1 MFTQMPNFAEGGF
14 EFLRKLW
21 GGGLAGMA
29 GMSGAGMPNMA
40 NFAAPPMDLEELD
53 KRIHDLR
60 AVESW
65 LQLNASLLRT
75 AIQGLEVQR
84 ATLVALQTFGSAL
97 SPDAMKATFDGLSGS
112 AAKSAAEPKPAWPHT
127 ATTKATEADAPTAED
142 EPEIEAE
149 DEPEIEAEDE
159 PEIEAED
166 ADDDEAEARAQS
178 AAQAQAQAHAAARA
192 AAAALDP
199 SPWWNM
205 LQQQFNQIASS
216 AAAAMPMP
224 QNLMPGF
231 PGGFPGFGGAPGAE
245 GLDSAPEDIEEKTA
259 PATPKRAA
267 AKAAPKTAAKAPA
280 GKSAGPATKTTA
292 AKKAPAKTAA
302 KKAPTKTAPRK
313 PANDT
318 P

>member
-21 GGGLAGMA
+21 GGGFAGMT
-29 GMSGAGMPNMA
+29 GGGMPGMA

-97 SPDAMKATFDGLSGS
+97 SPEAVRAAFDHFSGS
-112 AAKSAAEPKPAWPHT
+112 EAPAAEAAAEPEPKPAWPHT
-127 ATTKATEADAPTAED
+127 STAARPARTEAPAAD
-142 EPEIEAE
+142 
-149 DEPEIEAEDE
+149 
-159 PEIEAED
+159 ED
-166 ADDDEAEARAQS
+166 ASARAEAEA
-178 AAQAQAQAHAAARA
+178 QAQAAARA

-199 SPWWNM
+199 SPWWNL

-224 QNLMPGF
+224 QDLMPGF

-245 GLDSAPEDIEEKTA
+245 GLDSAPEDIEGEGGAAGGKRRA
-259 PATPKRAA
+259 PAGAS
-267 AKAAPKTAAKAPA
+267 AKAAPKTAAKPAKAPA
-280 GKSAGPATKTTA
+280 GKRAKAPASPKPAGKAA
-292 AKKAPAKTAA
+292 AKKAPVKAA
-302 KKAPTKTAPRK
+302 APK
-313 PANDT
+313 PTSDGA
-318 P
+318 

>member
-21 GGGLAGMA
+21 GGGFAGMT
-29 GMSGAGMPNMA
+29 GGGMPGMA

-97 SPDAMKATFDGLSGS
+97 SPEAMRSAFDNLSDTEAPATEAAS
-112 AAKSAAEPKPAWPHT
+112 APEPKPAWPHT
-127 ATTKATEADAPTAED
+127 STAAKPARTEAEAPTTEEDASAEADAAAHAE
-142 EPEIEAE
+142 
-149 DEPEIEAEDE
+149 
-159 PEIEAED
+159 
-166 ADDDEAEARAQS
+166 
-178 AAQAQAQAHAAARA
+178 AQAQAAARA

-199 SPWWNM
+199 SPWWNL
-205 LQQQFNQIASS
+205 LQQQFSQIASS

-224 QNLMPGF
+224 QSLMPGF

-245 GLDSAPEDIEEKTA
+245 GLDSAPEDIEGEGGAAAGKRRA
-259 PATPKRAA
+259 PAGAS
-267 AKAAPKTAAKAPA
+267 AKAAPKPAKAPA
-280 GKSAGPATKTTA
+280 GKRAKAPAAPKPARKAA
-292 AKKAPAKTAA
+292 AKKAPAK
-302 KKAPTKTAPRK
+302 PTSDAS
-313 PANDT
+313 
-318 P
+318 

>member
-1 MFTQMPNFAEGGF
+1 
-14 EFLRKLW
+14 
-21 GGGLAGMA
+21 
-29 GMSGAGMPNMA
+29 MPNMA
-40 NFAAPPMDLEELD
+40 GFAAPPMDLEEID

-60 AVESW
+60 AVEGW

-97 SPDAMKATFDGLSGS
+97 TPEAMKATFDGLTPDE
-112 AAKSAAEPKPAWPHT
+112 AKPAEASRPAWPHS
-127 ATTKATEADAPTAED
+127 AAAAKPAEDDAPPPDD
-142 EPEIEAE
+142 EPEVEAE
-149 DEPEIEAEDE
+149 DT
-159 PEIEAED
+159 
-166 ADDDEAEARAQS
+166 DDDQAEARADG
-178 AAQAQAQAHAAARA
+178 AHAQAQAAARA

-259 PATPKRAA
+259 PAKPKRAA
-267 AKAAPKTAAKAPA
+267 AKPAPKPAAKAPA
-280 GKSAGPATKTTA
+280 GKTAKPGTKTAATA
-292 AKKAPAKTAA
+292 APKKAPAKV
-302 KKAPTKTAPRK
+302 APRK
-313 PANDT
+313 PAKAANDA

>member
-21 GGGLAGMA
+21 GGGFAGMA
-29 GMSGAGMPNMA
+29 GGGMPNMA
-40 NFAAPPMDLEELD
+40 SFAAPPMDLEEID

-97 SPDAMKATFDGLSGS
+97 SPDAMKSAFDGLTPGASS
-112 AAKSAAEPKPAWPHT
+112 TDEESKPAWPHT
-127 ATTKATEADAPTAED
+127 AATAKPAED
-142 EPEIEAE
+142 EPPPEDDAEADE
-149 DEPEIEAEDE
+149 DT
-159 PEIEAED
+159 
-166 ADDDEAEARAQS
+166 DDDQAEARAEN
-178 AAQAQAQAHAAARA
+178 AQAQAHAAAQAQAAARA

-231 PGGFPGFGGAPGAE
+231 PGGFPGFAGAPGAE
-245 GLDSAPEDIEEKTA
+245 GLDAAPEDIEEKTA
-259 PATPKRAA
+259 PAKPKRAA
-267 AKAAPKTAAKAPA
+267 AKPAQKRAAKAPA
-280 GKSAGPATKTTA
+280 GNPAKPATKKAT
-292 AKKAPAKTAA
+292 AKKTPAKS
-302 KKAPTKTAPRK
+302 APRK
-313 PANDT
+313 STNDT

>member
-21 GGGLAGMA
+21 GGGMAGMA
-29 GMSGAGMPNMA
+29 GAGMPGMA

-97 SPDAMKATFDGLSGS
+97 SPDAMKSAFDNLSGS
-112 AAKSAAEPKPAWPHT
+112 EAKPAAESKPAWPHS
-127 ATTKATEADAPTAED
+127 ATTAKPAEAEPPVPEDKAEA
-142 EPEIEAE
+142 EAE
-149 DEPEIEAEDE
+149 DTDG
-159 PEIEAED
+159 
-166 ADDDEAEARAQS
+166 DEAEARAQ
-178 AAQAQAQAHAAARA
+178 AASQAQAAARA

-216 AAAAMPMP
+216 AAAAMPLP
-224 QNLMPGF
+224 QSLMPGF
-231 PGGFPGFGGAPGAE
+231 PSGFPAFGGAPGAE
-245 GLDSAPEDIEEKTA
+245 GLDTAPEDIEEKTA
-259 PATPKRAA
+259 PAKPKPAGAKSAAKPTPKASSA
-267 AKAAPKTAAKAPA
+267 AAKAPA
-280 GKSAGPATKTTA
+280 GKTAKPATKTAAGKTA
-292 AKKAPAKTAA
+292 ANKAPAKAA
-302 KKAPTKTAPRK
+302 PQK
-313 PANDT
+313 PANDK

>member
-29 GMSGAGMPNMA
+29 GAGMPSMA

-112 AAKSAAEPKPAWPHT
+112 EAKPAAESKPAWPHT
-127 ATTKATEADAPTAED
+127 ATTKAAEADEPTPED
-142 EPEIEAE
+142 EA
-149 DEPEIEAEDE
+149 
-159 PEIEAED
+159 EIEAED
-166 ADDDEAEARAQS
+166 ADAPLSDVSLAKMLADQGVIVARRTVAKY
-178 AAQAQAQAHAAARA
+178 RG
-192 AAAALDP
+192 
-199 SPWWNM
+199 
-205 LQQQFNQIASS
+205 
-216 AAAAMPMP
+216 
-224 QNLMPGF
+224 LMR
-231 PGGFPGFGGAPGAE
+231 
-245 GLDSAPEDIEEKTA
+245 IA
-259 PATPKRAA
+259 PAELR
-267 AKAAPKTAAKAPA
+267 
-280 GKSAGPATKTTA
+280 
-292 AKKAPAKTAA
+292 
-302 KKAPTKTAPRK
+302 RQV
-313 PANDT
+313 
-318 P
+318 

>member
-21 GGGLAGMA
+21 GGGFAGMT
-29 GMSGAGMPNMA
+29 GGGMPGMA

-97 SPDAMKATFDGLSGS
+97 SPEAVRAAFDHFSGS
-112 AAKSAAEPKPAWPHT
+112 ETPAAEAAAEPEPKPAWPHT
-127 ATTKATEADAPTAED
+127 STAARPARTEAPVAD
-142 EPEIEAE
+142 
-149 DEPEIEAEDE
+149 
-159 PEIEAED
+159 ED
-166 ADDDEAEARAQS
+166 ASARAEAEA
-178 AAQAQAQAHAAARA
+178 QAQAAARA

-199 SPWWNM
+199 SPWWNL

-224 QNLMPGF
+224 QDLMPGF

-245 GLDSAPEDIEEKTA
+245 GLDSAPEDIEGEGGAAGGKRRA
-259 PATPKRAA
+259 PAGAS
-267 AKAAPKTAAKAPA
+267 AKAAPKTAAKPAKAPPGKRAKAPASPKPA
-280 GKSAGPATKTTA
+280 GKAA
-292 AKKAPAKTAA
+292 AKKAPVKAA
-302 KKAPTKTAPRK
+302 APK
-313 PANDT
+313 PTSDGA
-318 P
+318 

>member
-14 EFLRKLW
+14 EFLSKLW
-21 GGGLAGMA
+21 SGGLAGMA
-29 GMSGAGMPNMA
+29 GSGMPNMA
-40 NFAAPPMDLEELD
+40 NFAAPPMDLVELD

-60 AVESW
+60 AVEGW

-97 SPDAMKATFDGLSGS
+97 TPDAMKTAFDGLAPS
-112 AAKSAAEPKPAWPHT
+112 ASKSDSESKPAWPHS
-127 ATTKATEADAPTAED
+127 ATKAKPAEDDAPPPEDDAEV
-142 EPEIEAE
+142 EAE
-149 DEPEIEAEDE
+149 DT
-159 PEIEAED
+159 
-166 ADDDEAEARAQS
+166 DDDQAEARAEN
-178 AAQAQAQAHAAARA
+178 AQAQATAQAQAAARA

-231 PGGFPGFGGAPGAE
+231 PSGFPGFGGAPGAE
-245 GLDSAPEDIEEKTA
+245 GLDSAPEGIEEQTA
-259 PATPKRAA
+259 PAKPKRPATKSA
-267 AKAAPKTAAKAPA
+267 AKPAAKAPA
-280 GKSAGPATKTTA
+280 GKTAKPATKTA
-292 AKKAPAKTAA
+292 AKKAPAKS
-302 KKAPTKTAPRK
+302 APHK
-313 PANDT
+313 PGNDT

>member
-14 EFLRKLW
+14 EVLRKLW
-21 GGGLAGMA
+21 GGGFA
-29 GMSGAGMPNMA
+29 GMSGGGIPGMA

-97 SPDAMKATFDGLSGS
+97 SPEAMRTAFDNLSGS
-112 AAKSAAEPKPAWPHT
+112 EEPAAEAASEPKPAWPHT
-127 ATTKATEADAPTAED
+127 STAAKPVRTEAEAPTAE
-142 EPEIEAE
+142 
-149 DEPEIEAEDE
+149 
-159 PEIEAED
+159 ED
-166 ADDDEAEARAQS
+166 ALARAEAA
-178 AAQAQAQAHAAARA
+178 AHAEAQAQAAAQA
-192 AAAALDP
+192 AAAALNP
-199 SPWWNM
+199 SPWWNL
-205 LQQQFNQIASS
+205 LQQQFSQIASS

-245 GLDSAPEDIEEKTA
+245 GLDSAPEDIEGEGA
-259 PATPKRAA
+259 S
-267 AKAAPKTAAKAPA
+267 AKAAPKTAAKSAKAPA
-280 GKSAGPATKTTA
+280 GKRA
-292 AKKAPAKTAA
+292 KAPAAPKPARKAA
-302 KKAPTKTAPRK
+302 AKTAPVKAAAPK
-313 PANDT
+313 PTSDAS
-318 P
+318 

>member
-21 GGGLAGMA
+21 GGGFAGMA
-29 GMSGAGMPNMA
+29 GGGLPNMA
-40 NFAAPPMDLEELD
+40 SFAAPPMDLEEID

-97 SPDAMKATFDGLSGS
+97 SPDAMKSAFDGLTPGASS
-112 AAKSAAEPKPAWPHT
+112 TDEESKPAWPHT
-127 ATTKATEADAPTAED
+127 AATVKPAED
-142 EPEIEAE
+142 EPPPEDDAEAE
-149 DEPEIEAEDE
+149 EDT
-159 PEIEAED
+159 
-166 ADDDEAEARAQS
+166 DDDQAEARAEN
-178 AAQAQAQAHAAARA
+178 AQAQAHAAAQAQAAARA

-205 LQQQFNQIASS
+205 LQHQFNQIASS

-231 PGGFPGFGGAPGAE
+231 PGGFPGFAGAPGAE
-245 GLDSAPEDIEEKTA
+245 GLDAAPEDIEEKTA
-259 PATPKRAA
+259 PAKPKRAA
-267 AKAAPKTAAKAPA
+267 AKPAQKPAAKAPA
-280 GKSAGPATKTTA
+280 GNPAKPATKKAT
-292 AKKAPAKTAA
+292 AKKTPAKS
-302 KKAPTKTAPRK
+302 APRK
-313 PANDT
+313 STNDT

>member
-97 SPDAMKATFDGLSGS
+97 SPDAMKATFDGLSGT

-149 DEPEIEAEDE
+149 D
-159 PEIEAED
+159 
-166 ADDDEAEARAQS
+166 ADDDEAEAKAQS
-178 AAQAQAQAHAAARA
+178 AAEAQAQAQATARA

-245 GLDSAPEDIEEKTA
+245 GLDSAPEDIEEKAA
-259 PATPKRAA
+259 PATPKRTA
-267 AKAAPKTAAKAPA
+267 AKAAPKPAAKAPA
-280 GKSAGPATKTTA
+280 GKSAGPATKKAA

-302 KKAPTKTAPRK
+302 KKAPAKTAPHK

>member
-14 EFLRKLW
+14 DFLRKLW
-21 GGGLAGMA
+21 GGSLAGMA
-29 GMSGAGMPNMA
+29 AGGMPSMA

-97 SPDAMKATFDGLSGS
+97 SPDAMRSAFDNLSSPGES
-112 AAKSAAEPKPAWPHT
+112 AAAGAESKPAWPHT
-127 ATTKATEADAPTAED
+127 STAKPAEAEAPPPED
-142 EPEIEAE
+142 EAEIEAE
-149 DEPEIEAEDE
+149 DT
-159 PEIEAED
+159 
-166 ADDDEAEARAQS
+166 DDDEAEAHAQA
-178 AAQAQAQAHAAARA
+178 AAQAQAAARA

-199 SPWWNM
+199 SPWWNL

-245 GLDSAPEDIEEKTA
+245 GLDTAPEDIEGNGA
-259 PATPKRAA
+259 PAAKPAAARRATGKPA
-267 AKAAPKTAAKAPA
+267 AKAAPKPAAKPTKAPA
-280 GKSAGPATKTTA
+280 GKTAKTAGKPATKTAAKTV
-292 AKKAPAKTAA
+292 AKKAPAKSTAA
-302 KKAPTKTAPRK
+302 K
-313 PANDT
+313 PASGT

>member
-21 GGGLAGMA
+21 GGGFAGMA
-29 GMSGAGMPNMA
+29 GGGMPNMA
-40 NFAAPPMDLEELD
+40 SFAAPPMDLEEID

-97 SPDAMKATFDGLSGS
+97 SPDAMKSAFDGLTPGASS
-112 AAKSAAEPKPAWPHT
+112 TDEESKPAWPHT
-127 ATTKATEADAPTAED
+127 AATVKPAED
-142 EPEIEAE
+142 EPPPEDDAEAE
-149 DEPEIEAEDE
+149 EDT
-159 PEIEAED
+159 
-166 ADDDEAEARAQS
+166 DDDQAEARAEN
-178 AAQAQAQAHAAARA
+178 AQAQAHAAAQAQAAARA

-231 PGGFPGFGGAPGAE
+231 PGGFPGFAGAPGAE
-245 GLDSAPEDIEEKTA
+245 GLDAAPEDIEEKTA
-259 PATPKRAA
+259 PAKPKRAA
-267 AKAAPKTAAKAPA
+267 AKPAQKPAAKAPA
-280 GKSAGPATKTTA
+280 GNTAKPAT
-292 AKKAPAKTAA
+292 KKAPAKKTPA
-302 KKAPTKTAPRK
+302 KSAPRK
-313 PANDT
+313 STNDT

>member
-14 EFLRKLW
+14 DFLRKLW
-21 GGGLAGMA
+21 GGGFAGMA
-29 GMSGAGMPNMA
+29 GGMPNMA
-40 NFAAPPMDLEELD
+40 SFAAPPMDLEEID

-97 SPDAMKATFDGLSGS
+97 SPDAMKSAFDSLTPDATSPDEES
-112 AAKSAAEPKPAWPHT
+112 KPAWPHT
-127 ATTKATEADAPTAED
+127 AATAKPAED
-142 EPEIEAE
+142 EPP
-149 DEPEIEAEDE
+149 PE
-159 PEIEAED
+159 
-166 ADDDEAEARAQS
+166 DEAEAEEDTDDDQAEARAEN
-178 AAQAQAQAHAAARA
+178 AQAQAHAAAQAQAAARA

-231 PGGFPGFGGAPGAE
+231 PGGFPGFAGAPGAE
-245 GLDSAPEDIEEKTA
+245 GLDTAPEDIEEKTA
-259 PATPKRAA
+259 PAKPKRAA
-267 AKAAPKTAAKAPA
+267 AKPA
-280 GKSAGPATKTTA
+280 QKPATKSPAGNPGKPATKKAA
-292 AKKAPAKTAA
+292 AKKAPAKS
-302 KKAPTKTAPRK
+302 APRK
-313 PANDT
+313 PTNDT

>member
-21 GGGLAGMA
+21 SGGMA
-29 GMSGAGMPNMA
+29 GMSGAGMTGMPGMS
-40 NFAAPPMDLEELD
+40 NFAAPPMDLEQLD

-60 AVESW
+60 AVEGW

-97 SPDAMKATFDGLSGS
+97 TPEAMKATADGLAGS
-112 AAKSAAEPKPAWPHT
+112 EAKPAEARKPLWPHT
-127 ATTKATEADAPTAED
+127 AATAKPAEEEAPPPEDDAEMEED
-142 EPEIEAE
+142 T
-149 DEPEIEAEDE
+149 
-159 PEIEAED
+159 
-166 ADDDEAEARAQS
+166 DDDEAEARAEE
-178 AAQAQAQAHAAARA
+178 AEQARADAQAHAAAARA

-231 PGGFPGFGGAPGAE
+231 PNGFPGFGGAPGAE

-259 PATPKRAA
+259 AAKPKRAA
-267 AKAAPKTAAKAPA
+267 AKTSHATAKKAAKPAPKTAAK
-280 GKSAGPATKTTA
+280 TA
-292 AKKAPAKTAA
+292 AKKAPAK
-302 KKAPTKTAPRK
+302 PTHRK
-313 PANDT
+313 PTNDT

>member
-1 MFTQMPNFAEGGF
+1 MT
-14 EFLRKLW
+14 
-21 GGGLAGMA
+21 GGG
-29 GMSGAGMPNMA
+29 MPGMA

-97 SPDAMKATFDGLSGS
+97 SPEAVRAAFDNFSGS
-112 AAKSAAEPKPAWPHT
+112 EAPAAEAAAEPEPKSAWPHT
-127 ATTKATEADAPTAED
+127 STAARPD
-142 EPEIEAE
+142 RT
-149 DEPEIEAEDE
+149 
-159 PEIEAED
+159 
-166 ADDDEAEARAQS
+166 EAEAPAADEAAAARAEAAAQVE
-178 AAQAQAQAHAAARA
+178 AQAQAAARA

-199 SPWWNM
+199 SPWWNL

-224 QNLMPGF
+224 QDLMPGF

-245 GLDSAPEDIEEKTA
+245 GLDSAPEDIEGEGGA
-259 PATPKRAA
+259 AGGKRR
-267 AKAAPKTAAKAPA
+267 APA
-280 GKSAGPATKTTA
+280 GTSARRRPRLRPSPPRPRPASARKR
-292 AKKAPAKTAA
+292 
-302 KKAPTKTAPRK
+302 PRR
-313 PANDT
+313 PSPPGRRPRRRRPRSRPPRPSRHPMRPDPRACTN
-318 P
+318 PHAWIRPRYC

>member
-14 EFLRKLW
+14 DFLRKLW
-21 GGGLAGMA
+21 GGGFAGMA
-29 GMSGAGMPNMA
+29 GGGMPNMA
-40 NFAAPPMDLEELD
+40 SFAAPPMDLEELD

-97 SPDAMKATFDGLSGS
+97 TPDAMKSAFDGLTPNASK
-112 AAKSAAEPKPAWPHT
+112 ADADADAKPAWPHT
-127 ATTKATEADAPTAED
+127 AAKVKPEEEDALPED
-142 EPEIEAE
+142 DPEV
-149 DEPEIEAEDE
+149 
-159 PEIEAED
+159 EAED
-166 ADDDEAEARAQS
+166 ADDDQAEARAEN
-178 AAQAQAQAHAAARA
+178 AHAQASAQAHAAARA

-245 GLDSAPEDIEEKTA
+245 GLDTAPDDIEDKTA
-259 PATPKRAA
+259 PVKPKGA
-267 AKAAPKTAAKAPA
+267 AKAAPKPAAKAPA
-280 GKSAGPATKTTA
+280 GKTAKPATKKAA
-292 AKKAPAKTAA
+292 AKKAPSKS
-302 KKAPTKTAPRK
+302 APRK
-313 PANDT
+313 PTNDT

>member
-29 GMSGAGMPNMA
+29 GGMPNLSS
-40 NFAAPPMDLEELD
+40 FAAPPMDLEELD

-97 SPDAMKATFDGLSGS
+97 SPDAMKTAFDGLTPS
-112 AAKSAAEPKPAWPHT
+112 ASKSNAESKPAWPHS
-127 ATTKATEADAPTAED
+127 ATTAKPAEDDAPPPED
-142 EPEIEAE
+142 EAEEEAE
-149 DEPEIEAEDE
+149 DT
-159 PEIEAED
+159 
-166 ADDDEAEARAQS
+166 DDDQAEARAEN
-178 AAQAQAQAHAAARA
+178 AQAQAAAQAHAAARA

-224 QNLMPGF
+224 QNLMRGF

-245 GLDSAPEDIEEKTA
+245 GLDTAPEDIEEKTA
-259 PATPKRAA
+259 PAKPKHPATKSA
-267 AKAAPKTAAKAPA
+267 AKPAPKPAAKAPV
-280 GKSAGPATKTTA
+280 KSPPSKTAKPATKTA
-292 AKKAPAKTAA
+292 AKKAPAKST
-302 KKAPTKTAPRK
+302 PHK

>member
-21 GGGLAGMA
+21 GGGFAGMT
-29 GMSGAGMPNMA
+29 GGGMPGMA

-75 AIQGLEVQR
+75 AIQGMEVQR

-97 SPDAMKATFDGLSGS
+97 SPEAVRAAFDHFSGS
-112 AAKSAAEPKPAWPHT
+112 EAPAA
-127 ATTKATEADAPTAED
+127 
-142 EPEIEAE
+142 
-149 DEPEIEAEDE
+149 
-159 PEIEAED
+159 
-166 ADDDEAEARAQS
+166 DEAASVRAEATAQ
-178 AAQAQAQAHAAARA
+178 AEAQAQAAARA

-199 SPWWNM
+199 SPWWNL

-224 QNLMPGF
+224 QDLMPGF

-245 GLDSAPEDIEEKTA
+245 GLDSAPEDIEGEGGAAGGKRRA
-259 PATPKRAA
+259 PAGAS
-267 AKAAPKTAAKAPA
+267 AKAAPKTAAKPAKAPA
-280 GKSAGPATKTTA
+280 GKRAKAPASPKPAGKAA
-292 AKKAPAKTAA
+292 AKKAPVKAA
-302 KKAPTKTAPRK
+302 APK
-313 PANDT
+313 PTSDAS
-318 P
+318 

>member
-21 GGGLAGMA
+21 GGGFA
-29 GMSGAGMPNMA
+29 GMSGGGIPGMA

-97 SPDAMKATFDGLSGS
+97 SPEAMRTAFDNLSGS
-112 AAKSAAEPKPAWPHT
+112 EEPAAEAASEPKPAWPHT
-127 ATTKATEADAPTAED
+127 STAAKPARTEAEAPTAE
-142 EPEIEAE
+142 
-149 DEPEIEAEDE
+149 
-159 PEIEAED
+159 ED
-166 ADDDEAEARAQS
+166 ALARAEAA
-178 AAQAQAQAHAAARA
+178 AHAEAQAQAAAQA

-199 SPWWNM
+199 SPWWNL
-205 LQQQFNQIASS
+205 LQQQFSQIASS

-245 GLDSAPEDIEEKTA
+245 GLDTAPEDIEGEGTAASGKRRA
-259 PATPKRAA
+259 PAGAS
-267 AKAAPKTAAKAPA
+267 AKAAPKTAAKPAKAPA
-280 GKSAGPATKTTA
+280 GKRAKAPAAPKPARKAA
-292 AKKAPAKTAA
+292 AKKAPVKAA
-302 KKAPTKTAPRK
+302 APK
-313 PANDT
+313 PTSDAS
-318 P
+318 

>member
-14 EFLRKLW
+14 DFLRKLW
-21 GGGLAGMA
+21 GGGFAGMA
-29 GMSGAGMPNMA
+29 GGMPNMA
-40 NFAAPPMDLEELD
+40 SFAAPPMDLEEID

-97 SPDAMKATFDGLSGS
+97 SPDAMKSAFDSLTPDATSPDEES
-112 AAKSAAEPKPAWPHT
+112 KPAWPHT
-127 ATTKATEADAPTAED
+127 AATAKPAED
-142 EPEIEAE
+142 EPP
-149 DEPEIEAEDE
+149 PE
-159 PEIEAED
+159 
-166 ADDDEAEARAQS
+166 DEAEAEEDTDDDQAEARAEN
-178 AAQAQAQAHAAARA
+178 AQAQAHAAAQAQAAARA

-231 PGGFPGFGGAPGAE
+231 PGGFPGFAGAPGAE
-245 GLDSAPEDIEEKTA
+245 GLDTAPEDIEEKTA
-259 PATPKRAA
+259 PAKPKRAA
-267 AKAAPKTAAKAPA
+267 AKPAQKPAAKTPVGNP
-280 GKSAGPATKTTA
+280 GKPATKKAA
-292 AKKAPAKTAA
+292 AKKAPAKS
-302 KKAPTKTAPRK
+302 APRK
-313 PANDT
+313 PTNDT

>member
-21 GGGLAGMA
+21 GGGFAGMP
-29 GMSGAGMPNMA
+29 GAGMPNMA
-40 NFAAPPMDLEELD
+40 SFAAPPMDLEELD

-97 SPDAMKATFDGLSGS
+97 SPEAMKSAFDGLTP
-112 AAKSAAEPKPAWPHT
+112 AASPPDGESKPAWPHT
-127 ATTKATEADAPTAED
+127 AATAKPAQPEAAAPEDKAED
-142 EPEIEAE
+142 EAEAEAE
-149 DEPEIEAEDE
+149 DT
-159 PEIEAED
+159 
-166 ADDDEAEARAQS
+166 DDDQAEARAQS
-178 AAQAQAQAHAAARA
+178 ARSAEHAQAAARA

-245 GLDSAPEDIEEKTA
+245 GLDTAPEDIEEPSASAKS
-259 PATPKRAA
+259 KRAGSKPA
-267 AKAAPKTAAKAPA
+267 RGSAAKAPA
-280 GKSAGPATKTTA
+280 GKTAKPAGKTAT
-292 AKKAPAKTAA
+292 KKAPA
-302 KKAPTKTAPRK
+302 KTAPRK
-313 PANDT
+313 PANGNS
-318 P
+318 

>member
-29 GMSGAGMPNMA
+29 GAGMPSMA

-112 AAKSAAEPKPAWPHT
+112 EAKPAAESKPAWPHT
-127 ATTKATEADAPTAED
+127 ATTKAAEADEPTPED
-142 EPEIEAE
+142 EA
-149 DEPEIEAEDE
+149 
-159 PEIEAED
+159 EIEAED

-231 PGGFPGFGGAPGAE
+231 PGGFPGFAGCGGARLGARGHRRKDRAGRAEACSGQGDIQAGRQGACGQVCRAGYEESCRQE
-245 GLDSAPEDIEEKTA
+245 GPRQDRGQEGVGQDC
-259 PATPKRAA
+259 AA
-267 AKAAPKTAAKAPA
+267 QA
-280 GKSAGPATKTTA
+280 GQRHALIDVG
-292 AKKAPAKTAA
+292 
-302 KKAPTKTAPRK
+302 R
-313 PANDT
+313 
-318 P
+318 

>member
-1 MFTQMPNFAEGGF
+1 
-14 EFLRKLW
+14 
-21 GGGLAGMA
+21 MA
-29 GMSGAGMPNMA
+29 S
-40 NFAAPPMDLEELD
+40 FAAPPMDLEEID

-97 SPDAMKATFDGLSGS
+97 SPDAMKSAFDSLTPDATSPDEES
-112 AAKSAAEPKPAWPHT
+112 KPAWPHT
-127 ATTKATEADAPTAED
+127 AATAKPAED
-142 EPEIEAE
+142 EPP
-149 DEPEIEAEDE
+149 PE
-159 PEIEAED
+159 
-166 ADDDEAEARAQS
+166 DEAEAEEDTDDDQAEARAEN
-178 AAQAQAQAHAAARA
+178 AQAQAHAAAQAQAAARA

-231 PGGFPGFGGAPGAE
+231 PGGFPGFAGAPGAE
-245 GLDSAPEDIEEKTA
+245 GLDTAPEDIEEKTA
-259 PATPKRAA
+259 PAKPKRAA
-267 AKAAPKTAAKAPA
+267 AKPAQKPAAKTPA
-280 GKSAGPATKTTA
+280 GNPGKPATKKAA
-292 AKKAPAKTAA
+292 AKKAPAKS
-302 KKAPTKTAPRK
+302 APRK
-313 PANDT
+313 PTNDT

>member
-14 EFLRKLW
+14 DFLRKLW
-21 GGGLAGMA
+21 GGGFAGMA
-29 GMSGAGMPNMA
+29 GGMPNMA
-40 NFAAPPMDLEELD
+40 SFAAPPMDLEEID

-97 SPDAMKATFDGLSGS
+97 SPDAMKSAFDSLTPDATSPDEES
-112 AAKSAAEPKPAWPHT
+112 KPAWPHT
-127 ATTKATEADAPTAED
+127 AATAKPAED
-142 EPEIEAE
+142 EPP
-149 DEPEIEAEDE
+149 PE
-159 PEIEAED
+159 
-166 ADDDEAEARAQS
+166 DEAEAEEDTDDDQAEARAEN
-178 AAQAQAQAHAAARA
+178 AQAQAHAAAQAQAAARA

-231 PGGFPGFGGAPGAE
+231 PGGFPGFAGAPGAE
-245 GLDSAPEDIEEKTA
+245 GLDTAPEDIEEKTA
-259 PATPKRAA
+259 PAKPKRAA
-267 AKAAPKTAAKAPA
+267 AKPAQKPAAKTPA
-280 GKSAGPATKTTA
+280 GNPGKPATKKAA
-292 AKKAPAKTAA
+292 AKKAPAKS
-302 KKAPTKTAPRK
+302 APRK
-313 PANDT
+313 PTNDT

>member
-21 GGGLAGMA
+21 SGGLAGMA
-29 GMSGAGMPNMA
+29 GSGMPNMA

-60 AVESW
+60 AVEGW

-97 SPDAMKATFDGLSGS
+97 TPDAMKTAFDGLTP
-112 AAKSAAEPKPAWPHT
+112 AASKPDSESKPAWPHSAAT
-127 ATTKATEADAPTAED
+127 AKSAED
-142 EPEIEAE
+142 EAPEPEPEDEAEVEAE
-149 DEPEIEAEDE
+149 DT
-159 PEIEAED
+159 
-166 ADDDEAEARAQS
+166 DDDQAEARAENAQN
-178 AAQAQAQAHAAARA
+178 AQAQAAAHAQAAARA

-245 GLDSAPEDIEEKTA
+245 GLDTAPEDIEEPTA
-259 PATPKRAA
+259 RAKSKPTATKSA
-267 AKAAPKTAAKAPA
+267 AKPKPAAKKAPA
-280 GKSAGPATKTTA
+280 GKTAKPATKTA
-292 AKKAPAKTAA
+292 AKKAPAKSP
-302 KKAPTKTAPRK
+302 APK
-313 PANDT
+313 PDNDT

>member
-21 GGGLAGMA
+21 GGGFAGMT
-29 GMSGAGMPNMA
+29 GGGMPGMA

-97 SPDAMKATFDGLSGS
+97 SPEAVRAAFDHFSGS
-112 AAKSAAEPKPAWPHT
+112 ETPAAEAAAEPEPKPAWPHT
-127 ATTKATEADAPTAED
+127 STAARPARTEAPVAD
-142 EPEIEAE
+142 
-149 DEPEIEAEDE
+149 
-159 PEIEAED
+159 ED
-166 ADDDEAEARAQS
+166 ASARAEAEA
-178 AAQAQAQAHAAARA
+178 QAQAAARA

-199 SPWWNM
+199 SPWWNL

-224 QNLMPGF
+224 QDLMPGF

-245 GLDSAPEDIEEKTA
+245 GLDSAPEDIEGEGGAAGGKRRA
-259 PATPKRAA
+259 PASAS
-267 AKAAPKTAAKAPA
+267 AKAAPKTAAKPAKAPPGKRAKAPASPKPA
-280 GKSAGPATKTTA
+280 GKAA
-292 AKKAPAKTAA
+292 AKKAPVKAA
-302 KKAPTKTAPRK
+302 APK
-313 PANDT
+313 PTSDGS
-318 P
+318 

>member
-21 GGGLAGMA
+21 TGSLAGMA
-29 GMSGAGMPNMA
+29 GGAMPNMA

-60 AVESW
+60 AVEGW

-84 ATLVALQTFGSAL
+84 ATLVALNTFGSAL
-97 SPDAMKATFDGLSGS
+97 SPDAMKSAFDGMASS
-112 AAKSAAEPKPAWPHT
+112 EAKSAADAKPAWPHT
-127 ATTKATEADAPTAED
+127 AAAKPAKAEAPPPEDDAEL
-142 EPEIEAE
+142 EAE
-149 DEPEIEAEDE
+149 DT
-159 PEIEAED
+159 
-166 ADDDEAEARAQS
+166 DDDEAEARAQ
-178 AAQAQAQAHAAARA
+178 AAQAQAAQAHAAARA

-231 PGGFPGFGGAPGAE
+231 PGGFPGFGGAPGAPGAE

-259 PATPKRAA
+259 PASPKRAA
-267 AKAAPKTAAKAPA
+267 AKAVPKPAAKSAA
-280 GKSAGPATKTTA
+280 GKPAKPAT
-292 AKKAPAKTAA
+292 KTAA
-302 KKAPTKTAPRK
+302 KKAPPKAAPRK
-313 PANDT
+313 PGNDT

>member
-21 GGGLAGMA
+21 GGGFAGMT
-29 GMSGAGMPNMA
+29 GGGMPGMA

-97 SPDAMKATFDGLSGS
+97 SPEAVRAAFDHFSGS
-112 AAKSAAEPKPAWPHT
+112 EAPAAEAAAEPAPKPAWPHT
-127 ATTKATEADAPTAED
+127 STAARPARTEAPAAD
-142 EPEIEAE
+142 
-149 DEPEIEAEDE
+149 
-159 PEIEAED
+159 ED
-166 ADDDEAEARAQS
+166 ASARAEAEAQAE
-178 AAQAQAQAHAAARA
+178 AQAQAAARA

-199 SPWWNM
+199 SPWWNL

-224 QNLMPGF
+224 QDLMPGF

-245 GLDSAPEDIEEKTA
+245 GLDSAPEDIEGEGGA
-259 PATPKRAA
+259 AGGKRRASA
-267 AKAAPKTAAKAPA
+267 GASAKAAPKTAAKPAKAPA
-280 GKSAGPATKTTA
+280 GTRAKAPASPKPAGKAA
-292 AKKAPAKTAA
+292 AKKAPVKAA
-302 KKAPTKTAPRK
+302 APK
-313 PANDT
+313 PTSDGS
-318 P
+318 

>member
-21 GGGLAGMA
+21 GGGF
-29 GMSGAGMPNMA
+29 AGMPGGGIPGMA

-97 SPDAMKATFDGLSGS
+97 SPEAMRTAFDNLSGTEG
-112 AAKSAAEPKPAWPHT
+112 AAPEPEFKPAWPHT
-127 ATTKATEADAPTAED
+127 FTAAKPAPTQAEAPPAKD
-142 EPEIEAE
+142 KAS
-149 DEPEIEAEDE
+149 A
-159 PEIEAED
+159 
-166 ADDDEAEARAQS
+166 EAEAEA
-178 AAQAQAQAHAAARA
+178 AAQAEAQARAAAQA

-199 SPWWNM
+199 SPWWNL
-205 LQQQFNQIASS
+205 LQQQFSQIASS

-245 GLDSAPEDIEEKTA
+245 GLDSAPEDIEGEGGAAAGKRRA
-259 PATPKRAA
+259 PAGAA
-267 AKAAPKTAAKAPA
+267 AKAAPKTEAKTATAQPAKAPA
-280 GKSAGPATKTTA
+280 AKRAKAPAAPKPARKAA
-292 AKKAPAKTAA
+292 AKKAPAKPASD
-302 KKAPTKTAPRK
+302 AP
-313 PANDT
+313 
-318 P
+318 

>member
-14 EFLRKLW
+14 DFLRKLW

-29 GMSGAGMPNMA
+29 GGAMPSMA

-112 AAKSAAEPKPAWPHT
+112 EPKPAAEPKPAWPHT
-127 ATTKATEADAPTAED
+127 AATKAAEADEPTPED
-142 EPEIEAE
+142 EA
-149 DEPEIEAEDE
+149 
-159 PEIEAED
+159 EIEAED

-245 GLDSAPEDIEEKTA
+245 GLDSTPEDIEEKTA
-259 PATPKRAA
+259 PAAPKRAA
-267 AKAAPKTAAKAPA
+267 AKAASKPAAKAPA
-280 GKSAGPATKTTA
+280 GKSAGPATKKAA

-302 KKAPTKTAPRK
+302 KKAPTKTAPHK
-313 PANDT
+313 PTNDT

>member
-14 EFLRKLW
+14 DFLRKLW
-21 GGGLAGMA
+21 GGGFAGMA
-29 GMSGAGMPNMA
+29 GGMPNMA
-40 NFAAPPMDLEELD
+40 SFAAPPMDLEEID

-97 SPDAMKATFDGLSGS
+97 SPDAMKSAFDSLTPDATSPDEES
-112 AAKSAAEPKPAWPHT
+112 KPAWPHT
-127 ATTKATEADAPTAED
+127 AATAKPAEN
-142 EPEIEAE
+142 EPP
-149 DEPEIEAEDE
+149 PE
-159 PEIEAED
+159 
-166 ADDDEAEARAQS
+166 DEAEAEEDTDDDQAEARAEN
-178 AAQAQAQAHAAARA
+178 AQAQAHAAAQAQAAARA

-231 PGGFPGFGGAPGAE
+231 PGGFPGFAGAPGAE
-245 GLDSAPEDIEEKTA
+245 GLDTAPEDIEEKTA
-259 PATPKRAA
+259 PAKPKRAA
-267 AKAAPKTAAKAPA
+267 AKPA
-280 GKSAGPATKTTA
+280 QKPATKSPAGNPGKPATKKAA
-292 AKKAPAKTAA
+292 AKKAPAKS
-302 KKAPTKTAPRK
+302 APRK
-313 PANDT
+313 PTNDT